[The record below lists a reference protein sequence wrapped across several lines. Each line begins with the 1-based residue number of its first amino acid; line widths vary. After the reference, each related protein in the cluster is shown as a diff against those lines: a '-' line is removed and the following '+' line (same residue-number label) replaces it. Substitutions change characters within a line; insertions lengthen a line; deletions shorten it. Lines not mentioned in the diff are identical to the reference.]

1 MNMLVVDDEKIILN
15 GIINPENWKDVELDN
30 IYSAAGANEAMDIIK
45 SNSVDIVI
53 TDITMPGKTGL
64 ELCEE
69 ISRLYPDI
77 YLIILSGYDYFE
89 YAQKAL
95 TLGVREYL
103 LKPATI
109 EKIVEA
115 VNRAISVKAEA
126 TKEKKRIRE
135 MEELFTGKMD
145 LLRENWILSLLKKGA
160 PHAEEL
166 KHSMELYDIRLPS
179 EGFSLAVIEVGD
191 LSQST
196 MWQKNDIFL
205 VQFALLNII
214 TELLQNYDIENV
226 IACDMYNNIVVLYSS
241 ENNGCED
248 EWLTEL
254 ERVTGDA
261 LEIKINTAVK
271 RHCSF
276 EKLRTA
282 WCDIIERLRHGDEI
296 KIDASSDN
304 ALLHNTWLQSRK
316 LEEAII
322 QSVFDGKTEET
333 ADYIDSLFEYF
344 VKINDFIYL
353 RSVCMGL
360 FFVLSQ
366 RVPPD
371 DEGILADS
379 LQRRDFV
386 LKMRN
391 ADNEQKLK
399 DYVLQFFTE
408 AAQMIKAERDEHSRD
423 AVKTAKKYIDANLD
437 KDISLKHVAS
447 MVYMNSNYFS
457 NLFKRKTGISF
468 SEYVSERKISRAK
481 ELLADRGVRILDIAT
496 QLGFKDQRYFSSF
509 FKNHTGLTP
518 TQYREEN
525 INNG

>member
-15 GIINPENWKDVELDN
+15 GIINPVNWKDVALDK
-30 IYSAAGANEAMDIIK
+30 IYSATGADEAMDIIK
-45 SNSVDIVI
+45 QNSVDIVI

-95 TLGVREYL
+95 TIGVREYL

-115 VNRAISVKAEA
+115 VNRAIHVKNE
-126 TKEKKRIRE
+126 TIREKKRIRE
-135 MEELFTGKMD
+135 MEEFFTGKLD

-160 PHAEEL
+160 PGTEEL
-166 KHSMELYDIRLPS
+166 ERSMELYDITLPT

-196 MWQKNDIFL
+196 MWQENDIFL

-214 TELLQNYDIENV
+214 TELLQNYGIEN
-226 IACDMYNNIVVLYSS
+226 IMACDMYNNIIVLYSS
-241 ENNGCED
+241 ANHGLED
-248 EWLTEL
+248 EWLAEL
-254 ERVTGDA
+254 ENVTDDA
-261 LEIKINTAVK
+261 LEININYKVK
-271 RHCSF
+271 KQCSF
-276 EKLRTA
+276 EKLRSE
-282 WCDIIERLRHGDEI
+282 WSDIIDRLRHDGEI
-296 KIDASSDN
+296 KIDISADN
-304 ALLHNTWLQSRK
+304 TLLNNTWMQSRK

-344 VKINDFIYL
+344 AKINDFIYL

-366 RVPPD
+366 RVPAD
-371 DEGILADS
+371 DDGILADS

-391 ADNEQKLK
+391 ADSRQKLK
-399 DYVLQFFTE
+399 EYVTHFFTE
-408 AAQMIKAERDEHSRD
+408 AAQMIKTEKDEHSRD
-423 AVKTAKKYIDANLD
+423 VVKTAKKYITANLD
-437 KDISLKHVAS
+437 KDISLKQVAS

-468 SEYVSERKISRAK
+468 SDYVSERKISRAK
-481 ELLADRGVRILDIAT
+481 ELLTDRAVRILDIAT